1 MADAVGDRPGA
12 KAAEKGSLAGVVVAR
27 CGTAESALGEGD
39 VEMLRG
45 WFEGGGAGVGGVGG

>member
-12 KAAEKGSLAGVVVAR
+12 KAAEKGSLTGVVVAR

-45 WFEGGGAGVGGVGG
+45 WFEDGGAGV